1 MQKRQRGQSLSEY
14 LLILGLIAVTSIAV
28 VGTLGST
35 IRSQV
40 ATMTQELAGRDS
52 SASEGGRWSSTLRY
66 PIRAK
71 WLAWMVMRTGGV
83 PCLIYRPNL
92 ASCSLLLAKCK
103 ERHV

>member
-40 ATMTQELAGRDS
+40 AAMTQELAGMDS
-52 SASEGGRWSSTLRY
+52 SASEGIAGAVRY
-66 PIRAK
+66 GIRYHLNG
-71 WLAWMVMRTGGV
+71 WRGWW
-83 PCLIYRPNL
+83 
-92 ASCSLLLAKCK
+92 
-103 ERHV
+103 

>member
-40 ATMTQELAGRDS
+40 AAMTQELAGMDS
-52 SASEGGRWSSTLRY
+52 SRASAISIARDL
-66 PIRAK
+66 
-71 WLAWMVMRTGGV
+71 
-83 PCLIYRPNL
+83 C
-92 ASCSLLLAKCK
+92 
-103 ERHV
+103 

>member
-40 ATMTQELAGRDS
+40 AAMTQELAGMDS
-52 SASEGGRWSSTLRY
+52 SGASAISTANAARSLMDATATWVW
-66 PIRAK
+66 ISC
-71 WLAWMVMRTGGV
+71 VRTMGQ
-83 PCLIYRPNL
+83 
-92 ASCSLLLAKCK
+92 
-103 ERHV
+103 